1 MARNSGGSYTYEYNL
16 TDHLGNVRASF
27 DIYGGAVRMLQRDDY
42 YAFGLRKKAL
52 AGSTDN
58 RYLYNGKELQEE
70 LGQYDYGAR
79 FYDPV
84 IGRWNAVDSLAELG
98 RRWSPYTYAM
108 DNPVRFIDPD
118 GMWAY
123 DMNGNLST
131 SDLGDIEAFMQE
143 LKDGGKVR
151 AIRDKYIRMIES
163 SRANGKDF
171 AADNLQHFIDG
182 TGSQRNIDYK
192 FLMNFGDFKDAY
204 QKNVNRFNDQI
215 ETLLKNLKKDNQ

>member
-1 MARNSGGSYTYEYNL
+1 
-16 TDHLGNVRASF
+16 
-27 DIYGGAVRMLQRDDY
+27 
-42 YAFGLRKKAL
+42 
-52 AGSTDN
+52 
-58 RYLYNGKELQEE
+58 
-70 LGQYDYGAR
+70 
-79 FYDPV
+79 
-84 IGRWNAVDSLAELG
+84 
-98 RRWSPYTYAM
+98 
-108 DNPVRFIDPD
+108 
-118 GMWAY
+118 
-123 DMNGNLST
+123 
-131 SDLGDIEAFMQE
+131 MQE